1 MSEFDRYLER
11 LCMRAGRR
19 LSEDAERELRQ
30 HFDEA
35 VAAHL
40 VAGRSRHDAELDALG
55 ELGRP
60 EVVGIA
66 FRRAEAGP
74 LRRLAGGP
82 GALLADLRSHWHRL
96 LLATALTGL
105 IGAGAG
111 QLLPPSYTAYA
122 PLRAI
127 VAHYNFGN
135 GLAASYAISKLQS
148 DKSLQVSAVNLRGA
162 AKGTAANPADATRQ
176 AQAAAQQAEVAFRTI
191 IKNAPYGGGGSYL
204 VTTGAPRVGGGHP
217 VTTAA
222 LVGGGT
228 GLLAGSVL
236 ALRRRRGQRGGR

>member
-35 VAAHL
+35 V
-40 VAGRSRHDAELDALG
+40 
-55 ELGRP
+55 
-60 EVVGIA
+60 
-66 FRRAEAGP
+66 
-74 LRRLAGGP
+74 
-82 GALLADLRSHWHRL
+82 
-96 LLATALTGL
+96 
-105 IGAGAG
+105 
-111 QLLPPSYTAYA
+111 
-122 PLRAI
+122 
-127 VAHYNFGN
+127 
-135 GLAASYAISKLQS
+135 
-148 DKSLQVSAVNLRGA
+148 
-162 AKGTAANPADATRQ
+162 
-176 AQAAAQQAEVAFRTI
+176 
-191 IKNAPYGGGGSYL
+191 
-204 VTTGAPRVGGGHP
+204 APRVGGGHP